1 MANTLRRK
9 MFKLGGR
16 ANTHGVGITSGLK
29 MKKGGSVASLG
40 LAGNNPSKKIGPDN
54 KQREAHSPF
63 LSILP
68 FLGVGTR
75 FLPAFGR
82 ALGMGGSKGGLEGL
96 KRIILGG
103 QEGAAFGRGFNP
115 VTGTAKN
122 IIVKGAK
129 GKKGTKGYKP
139 PVRKNMNRKEYMDFL
154 RKSDPDKFAKEFGRF
169 GLGKFGRGR
178 QALRALE
185 VGTVPAAGI
194 GAISAAFPE
203 YEQKPETPIRN
214 LADTLF
220 REAPETAL
228 NLFAGLPSGALGLL
242 AGQGAAGFFPAQ
254 AITSALYDDKKDK
267 VGSSLVDESEAAKTQ
282 KEQKDE
288 FAGLSDKA
296 ERMAAAI
303 TKENNL
309 ATLSKA
315 AGDFGAAAMS
325 GADLAQSLQA
335 GTSGI
340 YDELGR
346 RRDLQENIGGM
357 LAQQVFADEATQSAM
372 IAEAAKTGD
381 PAAVNR
387 MQKYFDGY
395 NEGVTNILPIDAK
408 GRPDFALM
416 AKGTVYMDLEGATGG
431 RYFASNA
438 DGSDTQPFDS
448 VEDANAFTQS

>member
-29 MKKGGSVASLG
+29 MKKGGMIPGKVGEPILT
-40 LAGNNPSKKIGPDN
+40 KKGPDG
-54 KQREAHSPF
+54 KEREMQNPLAA
-63 LSILP
+63 ILP

-75 FLPAFGR
+75 MLGPIGR
-82 ALGMGGSKGGLEGL
+82 AIGLRGGVSGGKGGLQGL
-96 KRIILGG
+96 RNIILGG
-103 QEGAAFGRGFNP
+103 DEGAAAAGRVFNP
-115 VTGTAKN
+115 ATGKFIIQSGKRKGQELSRQAYKEFLKKN
-122 IIVKGAK
+122 
-129 GKKGTKGYKP
+129 
-139 PVRKNMNRKEYMDFL
+139 
-154 RKSDPDKFAKEFGRF
+154 DPERFAKEFGK
-169 GLGKFGRGR
+169 GIGKFGRLR
-178 QALRALE
+178 QAGRLAE
-185 VGTVPAAGI
+185 IATVPGAGI
-194 GAISAAFPE
+194 GALSAALPE

-220 REAPETAL
+220 RETPEMAL

-242 AGQGAAGFFPAQ
+242 AGQGGAGFTPAQ

-309 ATLSKA
+309 ATLAKA
-315 AGDFGAAAMS
+315 AGDFGAAASS

-335 GTSGI
+335 GTAGI

-346 RRDLQENIGGM
+346 RRDLQENIGGI
-357 LAQQVFADEATQSAM
+357 LAQSVLADEATQSAM

-408 GRPDFALM
+408 GKPDFALM

>member
-29 MKKGGSVASLG
+29 MKKGGAVQASIGAGSGNQPMKMGPDGKMREGHSAVGTALG
-40 LAGNNPSKKIGPDN
+40 LGDDV
-54 KQREAHSPF
+54 
-63 LSILP
+63 L
-68 FLGVGTR
+68 
-75 FLPAFGR
+75 R
-82 ALGMGGSKGGLEGL
+82 ALGNLFTGKGGIMNFV
-96 KRIILGG
+96 RT
-103 QEGAAFGRGFNP
+103 GRVDPMDSAKLFRDGKYRYSRKVP
-115 VTGTAKN
+115 ETGKP
-122 IIVKGAK
+122 
-129 GKKGTKGYKP
+129 GTKGFKP
-139 PVRKNMNRKEYMDFL
+139 SRKIEKSFDNIRDYREFL
-154 RKSDPDKFAKEFGRF
+154 RANDPTRFAKEFGSFLSPLSRTSRTLR
-169 GLGKFGRGR
+169 GLGSATG
-178 QALRALE
+178 ALA
-185 VGTVPAAGI
+185 PAGLASTLI
-194 GAISAAFPE
+194 APS
-203 YEQKPETPIRN
+203 YTQQKDTPVLN
-214 LADTLF
+214 VADTVL
-220 REAPETAL
+220 REIPELAYDTAS
-228 NLFAGLPSGALGLL
+228 FIPGTALGLL
-242 AGQGAAGFFPAQ
+242 SGQGFKNVLGSD
-254 AITSALYDDKKDK
+254 AISTALYGDKKDK
-267 VGSSLVDESEAAKTQ
+267 VGSDLVKESEAAKTQ

-309 ATLSKA
+309 ATLAQA
-315 AGDFGAAAMS
+315 AGDFGAAASS

-335 GTSGI
+335 GTAGI

-408 GRPDFALM
+408 GKPDFALM

-438 DGSDTQPFDS
+438 DGSDTRPFDS